1 MRIDQS
7 HWMQVEAV
15 LARSEDRA
23 VLPLGSVEQHA
34 YLSLATDAWLSAAVA
49 QEAAAP
55 LGVPVFPVQSYGY
68 TPAYGAFPGTLTLRL
83 ETFLAVV
90 RDLLEGLARQGF
102 RRILV
107 VNGHGGNSPGQAL
120 VAEILAGLEPD
131 MPNLQIQWHN
141 WWAAPRT
148 MAFVRQHDSEASH
161 ASWMER
167 FPLTQVVGADEPPGC
182 KPPIDLAQLRLMG
195 PVKARAYLGD
205 GCYGGRYVMDE
216 AVTQALWAVAVA
228 ETREVLQGGWL
239 R

>member
-15 LARSEDRA
+15 LARGEDRA
-23 VLPLGSVEQHA
+23 VLPLGSIEQHA

-55 LGVPVFPVQSYGY
+55 LGVPVFPVQGYGY
-68 TPAYGAFPGTLTLRL
+68 TPAYAAFPGTLSLRL

-90 RDLLEGLARQGF
+90 GDLLEGLARQGF

-107 VNGHGGNSPGQAL
+107 VNGHGGNAPGQAL
-120 VAEILAGLEPD
+120 VAEVLAKLEPL

-148 MAFVRQHDSEASH
+148 MAFVCEHDPQASH

-167 FPLTQVVGADEPPGC
+167 FPLTRVADAGEPSGS
-182 KPPIDLAQLRLMG
+182 KAPIDLAQLRLMG
-195 PVKARAYLGD
+195 PAKARAYLGD
-205 GCYGGRYVMDE
+205 GCYGGRYTMDE
-216 AVTQALWAVAVA
+216 AVTRQLWTVAVE
-228 ETREVLQGGWL
+228 ETREVLQSGWL
-239 R
+239 G